1 MNVGSSTTPN
11 EHAVV
16 YWDCLEISQKSKDDL
31 ELVRH
36 NRMLRSHCLESELDM
51 NYAFKDNE
59 TIVKTCL
66 RVSKK
71 QHFGSQVNPL
81 GALWHAWAQ
90 SIEKSSTYHFL
101 GHHLESFWTH
111 ENRLNLT

>member
-16 YWDCLEISQKSKDDL
+16 YWDCLEISKKSKDDL

-51 NYAFKDNE
+51 NYALKHNE
-59 TIVKTCL
+59 NILKTCL
-66 RVSKK
+66 RVEKNL
-71 QHFGSQVNPL
+71 QFGSQMNPL
-81 GALWHAWAQ
+81 GGLVARMG
-90 SIEKSSTYHFL
+90 S
-101 GHHLESFWTH
+101 HH
-111 ENRLNLT
+111 